1 MTYAIDHRVRVVVNY
16 LQSQSL
22 RKTAQL
28 YNCSKSSVSN
38 WSRLIKTSLLPKKR
52 RRRNFTTVKNIIHD
66 FVSSKHFVTLN
77 EIQQH
82 IISIIGSTLCKS
94 TIRRLMK
101 VLNFTR
107 KRTKKV
113 VYKNEEYM
121 TSLSE
126 KRKKFKHLI
135 QQIPIDSIVSI
146 DETSTKIDMFM
157 SYYYS
162 KRGEVVKKCVSSQYH
177 RNNSVLSA
185 ITTNGCL
192 LTKIQTT
199 SYNSESFYNF
209 IQELISKFHKK
220 MTLLMDNVSFHK
232 TKKVKKLI
240 ENSGHHVIYLPPYS
254 PNYNPIEFTFSVL
267 KHTIKHKNPTNES
280 SLHKIINDTFK
291 SFTKQYLKKC
301 FNHSFHA
308 SHDDFKLALKDRFIV
323 R

>member
-1 MTYAIDHRVRVVVNY
+1 MDTLCSLLKVLYIIKYMTYAIDHRVRVVVNY

-82 IISIIGSTLCKS
+82 IISIIGSTPCKS

-135 QQIPIDSIVSI
+135 QKSIYAFHDAQSVYDSLFCS
-146 DETSTKIDMFM
+146 
-157 SYYYS
+157 
-162 KRGEVVKKCVSSQYH
+162 
-177 RNNSVLSA
+177 
-185 ITTNGCL
+185 
-192 LTKIQTT
+192 
-199 SYNSESFYNF
+199 
-209 IQELISKFHKK
+209 
-220 MTLLMDNVSFHK
+220 
-232 TKKVKKLI
+232 
-240 ENSGHHVIYLPPYS
+240 
-254 PNYNPIEFTFSVL
+254 
-267 KHTIKHKNPTNES
+267 
-280 SLHKIINDTFK
+280 
-291 SFTKQYLKKC
+291 
-301 FNHSFHA
+301 
-308 SHDDFKLALKDRFIV
+308 
-323 R
+323 